1 MKRKNQIMAIDLK
14 TDISLPYVDSEDAFD
29 LFTTVVEN
37 GQTRLALEVL
47 VDILVAVLNKVNELD
62 ETVSAIVEFLSEDDS
77 ETESTEK
84 QTVLEEEVN
93 RTEESQIEKKE
104 TETKT
109 VKQKDST
116 KKTQT
121 EEVSTEK
128 I

>member
-1 MKRKNQIMAIDLK
+1 MAIDLK

-84 QTVLEEEVN
+84 QTVLEEELN